1 VGHTDDSDS
10 ERFAP
15 DVFQRHGDAKKDEVR
30 NGLDDADDAESV
42 DGSAKHAQVVGSCDE
57 NDKNLVFGIENL
69 NLNITLMHRGLME
82 CFWVSLK
89 LGVTSF
95 GGPVAHLGYFREA
108 YVTRGKWLSEE
119 RYAELVALTQFLPG
133 PGSSQLGAAIGYE
146 RAGWL
151 GGLGAWLGFTLP
163 SALLMIAFAVGMGS
177 VQEWLGT
184 GWLHGLK
191 LAAVAVVVVAL
202 LGMRKSL
209 CPRWPEMLLAVVALA
224 VLSVV
229 PQAWAQPMI
238 ILLGGLVGM
247 LIFKEGSE
255 SASAPLRKAMPLR
268 GILTAVVVMVALM
281 AVPLM
286 FHGNRD
292 AQATGGLL
300 RAGALVFG
308 GGHVVLP
315 LLETS
320 TVDTGMVDKETFLAG
335 YGAAQ
340 AVPGPLFTFGGFLGA
355 SMNLFGNTWLGAWLG
370 GAVGIAAVF
379 LPGMVLLAGGLP
391 VWNRLKHF
399 GWARAGVRGANAT
412 VVGVLGAA
420 LLGMVTHGS
429 VHGVVD
435 AAGIVLLA
443 LAIYFK
449 WLPVWALVIIAA
461 VVGGI
466 V

>member
-1 VGHTDDSDS
+1 
-10 ERFAP
+10 
-15 DVFQRHGDAKKDEVR
+15 
-30 NGLDDADDAESV
+30 
-42 DGSAKHAQVVGSCDE
+42 
-57 NDKNLVFGIENL
+57 
-69 NLNITLMHRGLME
+69 MHRGLME

-89 LGVTSF
+89 LGLTSF

-108 YVTRGKWLSEE
+108 YVTRDQWLSEE

-151 GGLGAWLGFTLP
+151 GALGAWLGFTLP
-163 SALLMIAFAVGMGS
+163 SALLMIVFAVGMGS

-191 LAAVAVVVVAL
+191 LAAVAVVAVAL

-224 VLSVV
+224 VLSMV
-229 PQAWAQPMI
+229 PQAWVQPVI
-238 ILLGGLVGM
+238 ILLGGLAGM
-247 LIFKEGSE
+247 LIFREGSE
-255 SASAPLRKAMPLR
+255 PAAASRHKAMPLR
-268 GILTAVVVMVALM
+268 GVLTAVVIMVGLL
-281 AVPLM
+281 AVPLI

-320 TVDTGMVDKETFLAG
+320 TVDTGMIGKETFLAG

-355 SMNLFGNTWLGAWLG
+355 SMCLFGNAWVG
-370 GAVGIAAVF
+370 GAIGLTAVF
-379 LPGMVLLAGGLP
+379 LPGMVLLAAGLP

-412 VVGVLGAA
+412 VVGVLAAA
-420 LLGMVTHGS
+420 LLGMVTNGGADGLAHGLADGLADGL
-429 VHGVVD
+429 GV
-435 AAGIVLLA
+435 VLLA
-443 LAIYFK
+443 LAIHLK
-449 WLPVWALVIIAA
+449 WLPVWAIVVLAA
-461 VVGGI
+461 GVAGVLA
-466 V
+466 

>member
-1 VGHTDDSDS
+1 
-10 ERFAP
+10 
-15 DVFQRHGDAKKDEVR
+15 
-30 NGLDDADDAESV
+30 
-42 DGSAKHAQVVGSCDE
+42 
-57 NDKNLVFGIENL
+57 
-69 NLNITLMHRGLME
+69 ME

-89 LGVTSF
+89 LGLTSF

-108 YVTRGKWLSEE
+108 YVTRDQWLSEE

-151 GGLGAWLGFTLP
+151 GALGAWLGFTLP
-163 SALLMIAFAVGMGS
+163 SALLMIGFAVGMGS

-191 LAAVAVVVVAL
+191 LAAVAVVAVAL

-209 CPRWPEMLLAVVALA
+209 CPRWPEMLLAVAALL
-224 VLSVV
+224 VLSMV
-229 PQAWAQPMI
+229 PQAWVQPVI
-238 ILLGGLVGM
+238 ILLGGLAGM
-247 LIFKEGSE
+247 VIFRESSE
-255 SASAPLRKAMPLR
+255 PAVASRRGAMPLR
-268 GILTAVVVMVALM
+268 GVLTAVVIMVALLS
-281 AVPLM
+281 VPLM

-320 TVDTGMVDKETFLAG
+320 TVDTGMVDKGTFLAG

-355 SMNLFGNTWLGAWLG
+355 SMRLFGNAWVG
-370 GAVGIAAVF
+370 GAVGLTAVF

-412 VVGVLGAA
+412 VVGVLAAA
-420 LLGMVTHGS
+420 LLGMVTNGSAHGLAD
-429 VHGVVD
+429 G
-435 AAGIVLLA
+435 AGIVLLA
-443 LAIYFK
+443 LAIHLK
-449 WLPVWALVIIAA
+449 WLPVWAIVALAA
-461 VVGGI
+461 GVAGVLA
-466 V
+466 

>member
-1 VGHTDDSDS
+1 
-10 ERFAP
+10 
-15 DVFQRHGDAKKDEVR
+15 
-30 NGLDDADDAESV
+30 
-42 DGSAKHAQVVGSCDE
+42 
-57 NDKNLVFGIENL
+57 
-69 NLNITLMHRGLME
+69 ME

-89 LGVTSF
+89 LGLTSF

-108 YVTRGKWLSEE
+108 YVTRDQWLSEE

-151 GGLGAWLGFTLP
+151 GALGAWLGFTLP
-163 SALLMIAFAVGMGS
+163 SALLMIGFAVGMGS

-191 LAAVAVVVVAL
+191 LAAVAVVAVAL

-209 CPRWPEMLLAVVALA
+209 CPRWPEMLLAVAALL
-224 VLSVV
+224 VLSMV
-229 PQAWAQPMI
+229 PQAWVQPVI
-238 ILLGGLVGM
+238 ILLGGLAGM
-247 LIFKEGSE
+247 VIFRE
-255 SASAPLRKAMPLR
+255 SPEPADASRRGAMPLR
-268 GILTAVVVMVALM
+268 GVLTAVVIMVALLS
-281 AVPLM
+281 VPLM

-320 TVDTGMVDKETFLAG
+320 TVDTGMVDKGTFLAG

-355 SMNLFGNTWLGAWLG
+355 SMHLFGNAWVG
-370 GAVGIAAVF
+370 GAVGLTAVF

-420 LLGMVTHGS
+420 LLGMVTNGSAHGLAD
-429 VHGVVD
+429 G
-435 AAGIVLLA
+435 AGIVLLA
-443 LAIYFK
+443 LAIHLK
-449 WLPVWALVIIAA
+449 WLPVWAIVALAA
-461 VVGGI
+461 GVAGVLA
-466 V
+466 